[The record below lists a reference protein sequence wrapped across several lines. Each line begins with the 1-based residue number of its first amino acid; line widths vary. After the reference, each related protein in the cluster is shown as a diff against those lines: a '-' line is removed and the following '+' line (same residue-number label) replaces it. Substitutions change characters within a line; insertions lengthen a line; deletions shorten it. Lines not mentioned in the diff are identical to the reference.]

1 MSQWQRKTGSPRS
14 LVTGGAGFI
23 GSHLVDLL
31 VEQGHDVVVIDNE
44 SATLNETF
52 FWNANADN
60 YKLDVLDYPSVRPLF
75 EGVDLV
81 FHLAAESRLQP
92 AILNPIEAVQK
103 NVLGTTVVLQCAREA
118 SVERLVY
125 SSTSSGYGL
134 NVPPNHEGQPDDC
147 LNPYS
152 VTKIFGEKLCRLF
165 TDLYGLKTV
174 SLRYFN
180 VYGERSPAG
189 GQYAPV
195 VGIFLEQYRNG
206 RRLTVVGDGS
216 QKRDFIHV
224 SDVARANLYAAT
236 TSVPAQSFGQFFN
249 VASGDNIAILEIA
262 RLISSEIQ
270 FVERRIGE
278 AETTLGSIEKIR
290 SLMGWQPKTELRT
303 WVLEA
308 KRRIDAD
315 LTLGRPK

>member
-1 MSQWQRKTGSPRS
+1 MTQSQTKASRPRS

-31 VEQGHDVVVIDNE
+31 LAQGHDVVVIDNE
-44 SATLNETF
+44 SATLNEVF
-52 FWNANADN
+52 FWNPKADN
-60 YKLDVLDYPSVRPLF
+60 YKLDVVDFSAIRPLF
-75 EGVDLV
+75 EGVDFV

-118 SVERLVY
+118 SVDRVVY

-134 NVPPNHEGQPDDC
+134 NLPPNHEGQSDDC

-152 VTKIFGEKLCRLF
+152 LTKIFGEKLCKLF

-180 VYGERSPAG
+180 VFGERSPAG

-195 VGIFLEQYRNG
+195 VGIFLEQYREG
-206 RRLTVVGDGS
+206 RRLSVVGDGS

-224 SDVARANLYAAT
+224 SDVARANLFAAT
-236 TSVPAQSFGQFFN
+236 TPLPAESFGQFFN
-249 VASGDNIAILEIA
+249 VASGDNIAIVEIA
-262 RLISSEIQ
+262 RLISPEIE
-270 FVERRIGE
+270 FVEKRVGE
-278 AETTLGSIEKIR
+278 AETTLGSIDKITNV
-290 SLMGWQPKTELRT
+290 MGWQPKTEVRS
-303 WVLEA
+303 WIREA
-308 KRRIDAD
+308 KNRVDIE
-315 LTLGRPK
+315 LSSGRTK